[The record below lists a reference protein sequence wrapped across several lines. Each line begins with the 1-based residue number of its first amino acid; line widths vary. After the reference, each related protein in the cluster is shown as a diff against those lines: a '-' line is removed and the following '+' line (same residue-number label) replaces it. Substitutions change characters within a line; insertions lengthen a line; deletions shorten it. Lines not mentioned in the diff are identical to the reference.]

1 LPRLGFN
8 AWPIEPG
15 EVMNLLVRLYPQAW
29 RERYGDEL
37 AALLEDRPPGPFDVA
52 DMALGALDA
61 HLHLR
66 DLGHRSEHRK
76 GTPMSLRL
84 AGSAAAV
91 GGGLWTLF
99 FVIAGASYANA
110 ADYTLVWVPIVLFA
124 GLGLLAA
131 LAGLSASQ
139 FREHRRS
146 IWIAFLVPA
155 IGIAIV
161 LLGLPTLIPTGGTAP
176 AGSVPARVIYS
187 GLSLMLLGSIIFA
200 VVTVS
205 TGAFSRLAAGLIVV
219 GVLPTILGLFGA
231 LAAIWLV
238 IGGVVFGL
246 GWIGLGIDAV
256 RQDRRPVSAGQA
268 AA

>member
-1 LPRLGFN
+1 
-8 AWPIEPG
+8 
-15 EVMNLLVRLYPQAW
+15 MNLLVRLYPQAW

-52 DMALGALDA
+52 DVALGALDA
-61 HLHLR
+61 HLQLCG
-66 DLGHRSEHRK
+66 LGHRSEHRK
-76 GTPMSLRL
+76 GIPMSLRL

-110 ADYTLVWVPIVLFA
+110 AAEYTLVWVSVMVFA
-124 GLGLLAA
+124 GLALLAA

-139 FREHRRS
+139 FRDHRRS

-161 LLGLPTLIPTGGTAP
+161 LLGLSTLIPTGGTAP
-176 AGSVPARVIYS
+176 EGSVPARVVYS

-205 TGAFSRLAAGLIVV
+205 TGAFSRIAAGLIVV

-238 IGGVVFGL
+238 IGGIVFGL

-256 RQDRRPVSAGQA
+256 RHDRRPVSADPA
-268 AA
+268 VA

>member
-1 LPRLGFN
+1 VR
-8 AWPIEPG
+8 
-15 EVMNLLVRLYPQAW
+15 LLVRLYPRIW

-37 AALLEDRPPGPFDVA
+37 AALLEERPSGPFDVA
-52 DMALGALDA
+52 DVLLGALDA

-66 DLGHRSEHRK
+66 GLGHRSEHRK
-76 GTPMSLRL
+76 GIPMSLRL

-110 ADYTLVWVPIVLFA
+110 ADYTLVWVPVVLLA
-124 GLGLLAA
+124 GLALLVA

-139 FREHRRS
+139 FRDHRLS

-155 IGIAIV
+155 IGIATV

-176 AGSVPARVIYS
+176 EGSVSARFLYL
-187 GLSLMLLGSIIFA
+187 GLSLMLLGSIVFA
-200 VVTVS
+200 VVTLS

-219 GVLPTILGLFGA
+219 GVLPTILGLFGL

-238 IGGVVFGL
+238 IGGLIFGL
-246 GWIGLGIDAV
+246 GWIGVGLDAI
-256 RQDRRPVSAGQA
+256 RRDRRPVSAGPA
-268 AA
+268 AV

>member
-1 LPRLGFN
+1 
-8 AWPIEPG
+8 
-15 EVMNLLVRLYPQAW
+15 MNLLVRLYPQAW

-37 AALLEDRPPGPFDVA
+37 AALLEDRPIGPFDVA
-52 DMALGALDA
+52 DLALGALDA

-66 DLGHRSEHRK
+66 GLGHRSELRK
-76 GTPMSLRL
+76 GIPMSLRL
-84 AGSAAAV
+84 AGSAAVV

-99 FVIAGASYANA
+99 FVVAGASYANA
-110 ADYTLVWVPIVLFA
+110 ADYTLVWVPVVVSA
-124 GLGLLAA
+124 GLASLAA

-139 FREHRRS
+139 FRDHRRS
-146 IWIAFLVPA
+146 IWIASLVPA

-161 LLGLPTLIPTGGTAP
+161 FLGLPALVPTGGAAP
-176 AGSVPARVIYS
+176 EGSVPARVIYS
-187 GLSLMLLGSIIFA
+187 GLSLMLLGSIIFG
-200 VVTVS
+200 VVTIS

-231 LAAIWLV
+231 LAATWLI
-238 IGGVVFGL
+238 IGGIIFGL

-256 RQDRRPVSAGQA
+256 RHDRRPVSTGQA